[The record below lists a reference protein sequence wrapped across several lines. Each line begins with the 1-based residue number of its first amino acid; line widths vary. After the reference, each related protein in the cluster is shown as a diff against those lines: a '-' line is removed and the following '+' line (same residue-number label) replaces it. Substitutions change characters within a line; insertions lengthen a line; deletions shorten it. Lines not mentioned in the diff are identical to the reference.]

1 VPADLQLDYDN
12 DVGTGR
18 DTTVRFLGVPI
29 LHSPWMSF
37 ALNDERRSGFL
48 MPTYGSSNNSGFMIS
63 VPYYWNIAP
72 NMDATFNPGCSRN
85 AGCSSA
91 ASFAISTRPL
101 VGSTTAGNR
110 RVPAE

>member
-1 VPADLQLDYDN
+1 MTAATYTTCKPGNDDWYLSASDLKLDYDN

-29 LHSPWMSF
+29 LYSPWMSF

-48 MPTYGSSNNSGFMIS
+48 MPTYGSSDTSGFMIS

-72 NMDATFNPGCSRN
+72 NMDATFNPGLLTKRGV
-85 AGCSSA
+85 A
-91 ASFAISTRPL
+91 
-101 VGSTTAGNR
+101 VR
-110 RVPAE
+110 R